1 MVRDDECIKQRSLII
16 LVSSLVLVLCWVS
29 VSAQAQ
35 TESPNKASSQDNSRA
50 PKLSVEVVDL
60 TPRFIK
66 FYETATAEKAD
77 PERRWQL
84 WQQLYGFAAVPPTP
98 EGKAMARTLLDKA
111 WSQYPKVMARIRQGA
126 AVLKPSP
133 QSILESV
140 VKLLKSTQYPIKV
153 RVIVFVG
160 ELENNAFA
168 YVDKEGVSVVAV
180 PVESS
185 DEDLQLNLTHEF
197 THAVHIKIAG
207 LPGTWERSIA
217 ETILLEGLAM
227 RVTEKLIPGKTPE
240 FYTSARSNE
249 WLPEADKRQTDILK
263 GIQQHLDESDS
274 ETVTKFTFGDGTTG
288 LKREAYY
295 AGWIIVGQLERQGMT
310 LADIAKLPRSSMD
323 EVINDEINALIK
335 AKR

>member
-1 MVRDDECIKQRSLII
+1 MRRKQQSLII
-16 LVSSLVLVLCWVS
+16 LVTSLVLVLFS
-29 VSAQAQ
+29 GSASAQTQNRSLNEAADLK
-35 TESPNKASSQDNSRA
+35 SSRA
-50 PKLSVEVVDL
+50 PALSVEVVDL

-98 EGKAMARTLLDKA
+98 EGKAMARTLLDQA
-111 WSQYPKVMARIRQGA
+111 WSQYPEVMARIRQGA

-140 VKLLKSTQYPIKV
+140 AKLLNGTQHPIKV

-160 ELENNAFA
+160 GLENNAFA

-185 DEDLQLNLTHEF
+185 DEDLRLNLTHEF

-207 LPGTWERSIA
+207 LSGTWERSIS
-217 ETILLEGLAM
+217 ETILMEGLAM
-227 RVTEKLIPGKTPE
+227 RVTEKLIPGKTAE
-240 FYTSARSNE
+240 FYTVARSKE
-249 WLPEADKRQTDILK
+249 WLPEADKRQKAILT
-263 GIQQHLDESDS
+263 GIQQHLDKSDS
-274 ETVTKFTFGDGTTG
+274 ETVSRFTFGDGTTG

-295 AGWIIVGQLERQGMT
+295 AGWVVVGKFEEQGMT
-310 LADIAKLPRSSMD
+310 LADIAKLPRSSMNA
-323 EVINDEINALIK
+323 VINGAINALIK